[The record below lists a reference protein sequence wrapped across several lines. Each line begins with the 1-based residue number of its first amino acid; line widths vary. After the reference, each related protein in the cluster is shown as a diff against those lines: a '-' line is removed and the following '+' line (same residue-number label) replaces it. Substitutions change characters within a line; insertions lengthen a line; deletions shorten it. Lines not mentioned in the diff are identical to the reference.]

1 MDERETP
8 LRGGRTIA
16 AIVRI
21 EDSVRRPVGPRSAF
35 VHQLLISLERE
46 GFPVRHDFSGL
57 THRAK
62 RYFRFC
68 PARFRPSW
76 EGFHTLNWLRPRAFY
91 ANFTT
96 PAPTVNGQMDDRLFV
111 VVTRVGVMASS

>member
-46 GFPVRHDFSGL
+46 GFPVRHDFSRL
-57 THRAK
+57 THRAE
-62 RYFRFC
+62 RYFSFL
-68 PARFRPSW
+68 PSASC
-76 EGFHTLNWLRPRAFY
+76 ELT
-91 ANFTT
+91 
-96 PAPTVNGQMDDRLFV
+96 NGVEQKFNELTHQTYR
-111 VVTRVGVMASS
+111 

>member
-1 MDERETP
+1 M
-8 LRGGRTIA
+8 
-16 AIVRI
+16 
-21 EDSVRRPVGPRSAF
+21 
-35 VHQLLISLERE
+35 
-46 GFPVRHDFSGL
+46 RHDFSGL

-62 RYFRFC
+62 KYFRFC

-76 EGFHTLNWLRPRAFY
+76 KGFHTLNWLRPRAFY

-111 VVTRVGVMASS
+111 VVTRVGVKAATADPKMFFDNRFLQELESSGFVKELYGNK

>member
-46 GFPVRHDFSGL
+46 GFPVRHDFSRL
-57 THRAK
+57 THRAE
-62 RYFRFC
+62 RYFSFLPGEV
-68 PARFRPSW
+68 PAEVGSFLHAR
-76 EGFHTLNWLRPRAFY
+76 LVAVARAFY
-91 ANFTT
+91 TNFTT
-96 PAPTVNGQMDDRLFV
+96 PAAGCELTNG
-111 VVTRVGVMASS
+111 SSRILTS